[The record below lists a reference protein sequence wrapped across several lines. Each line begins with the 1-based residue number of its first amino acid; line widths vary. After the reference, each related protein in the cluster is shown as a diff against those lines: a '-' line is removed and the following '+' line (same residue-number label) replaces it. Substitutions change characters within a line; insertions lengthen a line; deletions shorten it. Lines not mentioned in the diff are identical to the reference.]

1 MNLNL
6 AKALSLISAKIPN
19 IIIIWLVF
27 IFLALI
33 SLGAGF
39 GISILVQAIP
49 LEYGIIISLALL
61 FNLRYLILKAYYDLF
76 EKEISYNDLVENF
89 IVKSI
94 LSFPIFLI
102 YLGLLALLF
111 YPLILLNILHP
122 ILLIIY
128 FLIADFIIGYFFF
141 LFYVAYYI
149 YNLKFSKSILFILK
163 FYSQSSIIN
172 SYFKYFLG
180 FYMLFI
186 PFINLLLI
194 TTLISALFLMSI
206 KLLPKYR

>member
-6 AKALSLISAKIPN
+6 AKALSLVSVKMSS

-122 ILLIIY
+122 VLLLIY

-149 YNLKFSKSILFILK
+149 YNLKFFKSILFILK

>member
-6 AKALSLISAKIPN
+6 AKALSLVSAKIPN

-39 GISILVQAIP
+39 GITILAQAIP
-49 LEYGIIISLALL
+49 FEYGIIISLALL

-122 ILLIIY
+122 LLLLIY

-206 KLLPKYR
+206 KLLPKYK

>member
-6 AKALSLISAKIPN
+6 PKALSLISVKIPS

-49 LEYGIIISLALL
+49 FEYGIIISLALL

-122 ILLIIY
+122 VLLVIY

-163 FYSQSSIIN
+163 FYSQNSIIN

-206 KLLPKYR
+206 KLLPKYK

>member
-6 AKALSLISAKIPN
+6 PKALSLVSEKIPS

-94 LSFPIFLI
+94 LCFPIFLI

-122 ILLIIY
+122 VLLLIY

-163 FYSQSSIIN
+163 FYSQNSIIN

-194 TTLISALFLMSI
+194 STLISALFLMSI

>member
-6 AKALSLISAKIPN
+6 AKALSLVSAKIPN

-49 LEYGIIISLALL
+49 FEYGIIISLALL

-111 YPLILLNILHP
+111 YPLILLNILYP
-122 ILLIIY
+122 LLLLIY

-163 FYSQSSIIN
+163 FYSQNSIIN

-206 KLLPKYR
+206 KLLPKYK